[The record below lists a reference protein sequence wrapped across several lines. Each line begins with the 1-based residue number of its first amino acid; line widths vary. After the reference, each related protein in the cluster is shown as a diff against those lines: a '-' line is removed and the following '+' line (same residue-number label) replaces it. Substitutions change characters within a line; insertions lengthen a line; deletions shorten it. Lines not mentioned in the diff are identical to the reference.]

1 MPARTS
7 HELVQLLSDIEQRS
21 VARLS
26 SLPELEKAQAH
37 QYWEGVLFS
46 LNEMHLVAPLDE
58 VSEILHYPAD
68 ITRVPGTH
76 PWVKGVANV
85 RGSLLP
91 IIDFQLFLGGEPVMT
106 GRRCRV
112 LVVKHQGILS
122 GLLVKEVMGM
132 RHFSREKRVDYQ
144 PQGAGLLERFVKT
157 AFEYGEDSWPVF
169 GMFALAES
177 TEFQMAAQ

>member
-1 MPARTS
+1 MLAQTS

-21 VARLS
+21 IAQVS
-26 SLPELEKAQAH
+26 HLPELEEAH

-46 LNEMHLVAPLDE
+46 LDQVRLIAPLNE
-58 VSEILHYPAD
+58 VVEILHFPAD

-76 PWVKGVANV
+76 AWVKGVANV

-91 IIDFQLFLGGEPVMT
+91 IIDLQLFLGGKPVMT

-112 LVVKHQGILS
+112 LVIKHQGVFS
-122 GLLVKEVMGM
+122 GLLVQGVIGM
-132 RHFSREKRVDYQ
+132 RHFSQEKQKEYSPSGDS
-144 PQGAGLLERFVKT
+144 LLERFVST
-157 AFEYGEDSWPVF
+157 AFEYDGDIWPVF

-177 TEFQMAAQ
+177 AEFQIAAL